1 MRKDVARRDAQQSL
15 FREAAIRAAGYR
27 LFGEVSVA
35 VPPSAGFA
43 ALFGIIIVIVLV
55 LVVFIVEVPQRS
67 MAVGVLMPA
76 GGLIDVVATDSGRVR
91 DVFVNAGEVVETGA
105 LLLTI
110 ASGDA
115 SAQGRSLPEQTLRS
129 LERELVLREDAY
141 RRKLTMT
148 SDRMR
153 SLDQDLQSTAERR
166 NFGRALLRSH
176 EEELDIRERRF
187 KRWQLLMN
195 EGHVTRDALDLE
207 YAGLMRTQASVTE
220 IRQRAIALDQEVL
233 SLEQSKRALH
243 SQLSLDELEH
253 KIDGERIRRDI
264 ASAAQQVSGDYRLSE
279 RRLVAHILVHPGMAV
294 AKGQVLA
301 KLRRP
306 GEQMEAWLYVSTAH
320 ARLMRHGQTVEIRLD
335 AYPQQVFGT
344 FTATVA
350 SISGAALLPR
360 EITVP
365 LKVSGPVFEIRA
377 ELNDDSVE
385 SNGADWP
392 LQPGISFRADIVQQR
407 LRLYE
412 WLLRSLSRT
421 SFAEPG
427 NSRA

>member
-1 MRKDVARRDAQQSL
+1 MRKDVASRGAQQSL
-15 FREAAIRAAGYR
+15 FRESAIRAAGYR
-27 LFGEVSVA
+27 LFGEVSIV
-35 VPPSAGFA
+35 VPPSAGYA
-43 ALFGIIIVIVLV
+43 ALLGIVVVVALV
-55 LVVFIVEVPQRS
+55 LAAFIVEVPQQAR
-67 MAVGVLMPA
+67 AVGVLMPA

-91 DVFVNAGEVVETGA
+91 EVFVNAGETVETGD

-115 SAQGRSLPEQTLRS
+115 SAQGRSLPEQTLHS

-141 RRKLTMT
+141 RRKSAMT

-153 SLDQDLQSTAERR
+153 SLDQDLKATAERQV
-166 NFGRALLRSH
+166 FGRAFLRSH
-176 EEELDIRERRF
+176 EEELDVRERRF
-187 KRWQLLMN
+187 ERWQQLMA

-207 YAGLMRTQASVTE
+207 YAGLMSKQASVTE
-220 IRQRAIALDQEVL
+220 IRQRAVVLTQEAR

-243 SQLSLDELEH
+243 SQVSLDELEH
-253 KIDGERIRRDI
+253 KMVVERIRRDI
-264 ASAAQQVSGDYRLSE
+264 ARAAYQVSGDYRMFE
-279 RRLVAHILVHPGMAV
+279 RRLVAHVLVHPGMAV
-294 AKGQVLA
+294 NKGQVLA

-306 GEQMEAWLYVSTAH
+306 GEHMEAWLYVSTAH
-320 ARLMRHGQTVEIRLD
+320 ARLMQQGQSVEIRLD

-344 FTATVA
+344 FTATVS
-350 SISGAALLPR
+350 SISGVALLPR

-385 SNGADWP
+385 SAGADWP
-392 LQPGISFRADIVQQR
+392 LQPGSSFRADIVQRR

-412 WLLRSLSRT
+412 WLLRSLSRK

-427 NSRA
+427 NVRA